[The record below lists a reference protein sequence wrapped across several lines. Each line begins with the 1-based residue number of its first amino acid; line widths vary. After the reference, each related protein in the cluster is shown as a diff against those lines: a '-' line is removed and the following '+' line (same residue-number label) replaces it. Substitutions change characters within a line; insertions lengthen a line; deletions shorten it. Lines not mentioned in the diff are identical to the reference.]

1 MKKKIEN
8 QSINPTSFWASQMGN
23 KPQAHQI
30 KGEGPSQ
37 GPAFHSDPEEEWRD
51 GNGY

>member
-23 KPQAHQI
+23 KPHQI

-37 GPAFHSDPEEEWRD
+37 GPAFHSDPEEEWSD